1 MPLKTRRWLLLF
13 SAITFLILTPF
24 VLLYTA
30 GYRLTDDWKFRKTG
44 GIYIHSPLSGSEIF
58 LNDTLQKTTN
68 LLQTG
73 VFIQNL
79 KPAKYNALV
88 LKDGYWPWQKELM
101 VKSEL
106 VTEASA
112 FLIPRS
118 PDGRVILRGHFLSL
132 YGSPED
138 EVLMLEELNGGKKRL
153 VFYQPSGDKFMTVNS
168 TSTAKIL
175 AGYHNLKNIYS
186 ENGAIYVENN
196 AGKIIQATF
205 DLNKTL
211 VSAKYITKIPE
222 TLLPADINPPEA
234 PAHLIKYDVRERLR
248 VYAQG
253 NVIFAEWLPSD
264 LPLPYF
270 LQSKKERIVSARLA
284 IRALDLY
291 PNRRDL
297 VIYAAETGVYVT
309 ELDGR
314 GNRNTQPL
322 YKGAAPT
329 FALLSG
335 DNKIYILDG
344 DALMEIEL
352 P

>member
-1 MPLKTRRWLLLF
+1 KTRRWLLLF
-13 SAITFLILTPF
+13 SAVAFLILTPF
-24 VLLYTA
+24 ILLYTA
-30 GYRLTDDWKFRKTG
+30 GYRLTDDWQFRKTG
-44 GIYIHSPLSGSEIF
+44 GIYIHSPISGSEIF
-58 LNDTLQKTTN
+58 LNDALQKTTN

-79 KPAKYNALV
+79 RPAKYNALV
-88 LKDGYWPWQKELM
+88 AKEDHWPWQKELT
-101 VKSEL
+101 VRSEL
-106 VTEASA
+106 VTEANA

-118 PDGRVILRGHFLSL
+118 PDGRVILRGNFLSL
-132 YGSPED
+132 YGSPKN
-138 EVLMLEELNGGKKRL
+138 EVLMIEESSNGKKRL
-153 VFYQPSGDKFMTVNS
+153 VFYQPSGDKFLTVNS

-175 AGYHNLKNIYS
+175 ANYNDLKNIYS
-186 ENGAIYVENN
+186 ESGAIYVENN
-196 AGKIIQATF
+196 AGKIIQTTF
-205 DLNKTL
+205 DLGKNLT
-211 VSAKYITKIPE
+211 SAKYIAQLPD
-222 TLLPADINPPEA
+222 TLLTDKNAPEVPAQ
-234 PAHLIKYDVRERLR
+234 LVKYDARERLR

-253 NVIFAEWLPSD
+253 NVIFAEWLPTD

-314 GNRNTQPL
+314 GGRNTQPL

-329 FALLSG
+329 FTLLSG
-335 DNKIYILDG
+335 DNKIYVLDG
-344 DALMEIEL
+344 DALMEIGL